1 MKNWFIEQQLNWTF
15 LDQQDF
21 IQDLAACEQDS
32 IWHAEGNVYVHT
44 KMVIDALLQLPEY
57 QQCTPNDQYILQLA
71 ALLHDI
77 AKPQCTFVED
87 GRIVSPR
94 HAKVGEKVT
103 RDYLWD
109 MPFGQRETVCSLVR
123 LHGLPLWSLDKP
135 NPNREVIASSWR
147 VRNELIYIIAKADVL
162 GRICQDQA
170 ELLERAEYF
179 KELCLENN
187 CYTAPRTFYNE
198 HSRFKFFQNNDAY
211 PADRFDDTAFEV
223 IILSGIAGSGKDT
236 YAATLDMPM
245 VSLDD
250 LRIAM
255 KVKRGD
261 TTGEGHVVQRAYQM
275 AKTYAAHQQS
285 FVWNSTNITADMR
298 AKIINALLPYNP
310 KFKIVYLETSVQNVF
325 NRRQGEIPRAALQK
339 MYRSLDLPQYTEAHE
354 VVYIRQ

>member
-1 MKNWFIEQQLNWTF
+1 MKNWFIGQQLNWSF

-21 IQDLAACEQDS
+21 IQELARCEQDS
-32 IWHAEGNVYVHT
+32 IWHAEGNVYIHT
-44 KMVIDALLQLPEY
+44 KMVVDALLQLPEY
-57 QQCTPNDQYILQLA
+57 QQSTPNDQHVLQLA
-71 ALLHDI
+71 ALMHDI
-77 AKPQCTFVED
+77 AKPQCTIEED

-94 HAKVGEKVT
+94 HAKVGEKIT

-109 MPFGQRETVCSLVR
+109 MPFEQREMVCSLVR

-170 ELLERAEYF
+170 ELLERVAYF
-179 KELCLENN
+179 RELCLEND
-187 CYTAPRTFYNE
+187 CYTAPKKFYNE
-198 HSRFKFFQNNDAY
+198 HSRFKFFQNNDSY
-211 PADRFDDTAFEV
+211 PADRFDDTTFEV

-236 YAATLDMPM
+236 YTATLDMPM
-245 VSLDD
+245 ISLDD

-275 AKTYAAHQQS
+275 AKTYAAHQKS
-285 FVWNSTNITADMR
+285 FVWNSTNITTDMR

-325 NRRQGEIPRAALQK
+325 NRRQGDIPRAALQK
-339 MYRSLDLPQYTEAHE
+339 MYRSLDIPQYTEAHE